1 MPATKKSNPAVS
13 HARIAGAIVSCV
25 LLIAALVLAFQLG
38 RDLRQQQRLQS
49 DLAELQDVRYGLLNA
64 ELWVDQIADILAYK
78 IDTFEVTEQNRPLIK
93 RNIEQVLDRLMMEI
107 ERYLRRRNASGNN
120 LAQRLHGQVR
130 QLVQDFLLDFNE
142 LRARVPVYA
151 DAVINE
157 LNRPETRAE
166 IKRQLLDAIDKA
178 AQASFS
184 KTSTERFDLILE
196 RQHCI
201 DGPACVDL
209 LQNASTKL
217 EQRSRITA
225 FWVAALISAM
235 FALAMGRRR
244 TLPPETM
251 ALLTTATLVL
261 LAVGVWT
268 PMIEVDARIDSLRFQ
283 LLGSPITFTD
293 QVLYFQSKSILD
305 VVSILAATGAA
316 DMLLVAVLIT
326 LFSLVFPSAKVI
338 AGFLY
343 YFDFRGLRN
352 NRLISFFALRSGKWS
367 MADVLVVA
375 MLMAYV
381 GFSGLIANQLSDI
394 SQASP
399 SVDVITTNGTALQ
412 IGFFLFLAFVL
423 ASLVLSSMLEAR
435 LERRVS

>member
-184 KTSTERFDLILE
+184 KTPTERFDLILE

>member
-107 ERYLRRRNASGNN
+107 ERYLRRRNASGDN

-184 KTSTERFDLILE
+184 KTPTERFDLILE

>member
-1 MPATKKSNPAVS
+1 
-13 HARIAGAIVSCV
+13 
-25 LLIAALVLAFQLG
+25 
-38 RDLRQQQRLQS
+38 
-49 DLAELQDVRYGLLNA
+49 
-64 ELWVDQIADILAYK
+64 
-78 IDTFEVTEQNRPLIK
+78 
-93 RNIEQVLDRLMMEI
+93 
-107 ERYLRRRNASGNN
+107 
-120 LAQRLHGQVR
+120 
-130 QLVQDFLLDFNE
+130 
-142 LRARVPVYA
+142 
-151 DAVINE
+151 
-157 LNRPETRAE
+157 
-166 IKRQLLDAIDKA
+166 
-178 AQASFS
+178 
-184 KTSTERFDLILE
+184 
-196 RQHCI
+196 
-201 DGPACVDL
+201 
-209 LQNASTKL
+209 
-217 EQRSRITA
+217 
-225 FWVAALISAM
+225 
-235 FALAMGRRR
+235 
-244 TLPPETM
+244 
-251 ALLTTATLVL
+251 
-261 LAVGVWT
+261 
-268 PMIEVDARIDSLRFQ
+268 
-283 LLGSPITFTD
+283 
-293 QVLYFQSKSILD
+293 SILD

>member
-107 ERYLRRRNASGNN
+107 ERYLRRRNASGDN

>member
-107 ERYLRRRNASGNN
+107 ERYLRRRNASGDN

-268 PMIEVDARIDSLRFQ
+268 PMIEVDARINSLRFQ